1 MANVLDQA
9 QNFSG
14 GPIAAARK
22 RDRWALEEANATD
35 PERREAL
42 REAVADLESRYPD
55 LEDVPIGGAEAFAR
69 ERGHGTGARSPVH
82 GGRQRS
88 GARKANRSRPGGKP
102 SSKAPAKTPSQGK
115 KSSGPPGLDP
125 TARRSPAQK
134 RAAQGRPTPK
144 VDRAIRQTQIP
155 NALSSSGSTV
165 MAGLG
170 ATVGLAMLYLLVSS
184 AETPGSG
191 AAALPQLVGTVV
203 RAVGRFLS
211 LEDVFP
217 SEAPHTG
224 PVAGAA
230 PVRRTASPGEVDRV
244 ERQATRQSG
253 GKPHLPGEVGS
264 GGIRAGN
271 LSNPAAELQ
280 PPIRRRH
287 RRHR

>member
-14 GPIAAARK
+14 GPIAAARQ
-22 RDRWALEEANATD
+22 RDRWARQEANATD
-35 PERREAL
+35 PERREAF

-82 GGRQRS
+82 EGRHRS
-88 GARKANRSRPGGKP
+88 GARKANRPRPSGRKE
-102 SSKAPAKTPSQGK
+102 APAKSSAK

-134 RAAQGRPTPK
+134 RRAEGQPTPK
-144 VDRAIRQTQIP
+144 LDRAIRQTKIP

-170 ATVGLAMLYLLVSS
+170 ATVGLALLYLLLSS

-191 AAALPQLVGTVV
+191 AAALPQLVSSVTRGL
-203 RAVGRFLS
+203 GRFLS

-217 SEAPHTG
+217 TSAPHTG
-224 PVAGAA
+224 PVPGAA
-230 PVRRTASPGEVDRV
+230 PVRRSASPGEVDRV
-244 ERQATRQSG
+244 ERKATQQSHD
-253 GKPHLPGEVGS
+253 KPHLPGEVGS
-264 GGIRAGN
+264 GGINAGG